1 MIDKKI
7 NMNDEVLIETENL
20 CVDFPVSNG
29 LAWWK
34 NESISAVKNVSLK
47 IMKGE
52 CVALV
57 GESGCGKTTLANTMI
72 GLVNPT
78 EGTVKYRDNDIYK
91 ISNAEYKE
99 IRRNMQ
105 LIFQDPYSSLNP
117 RFTVREIIAE
127 PYRIRKNLEES
138 EISSHIERL
147 LEMVGL
153 STRDMDR
160 HIYNFSGG
168 QRQRIAIARA
178 IALNPEFLICD
189 EPTSALDVSV
199 HAQILNLLIK
209 LQKELNLTYLF
220 ISHNLAVVRNISTH
234 VAVMYLGEIVE
245 YGEVD
250 EIFNN
255 PRHPYTKAL
264 LSIVKDGD
272 LIVLEGDLPSPINP
286 PEGCRFCTRCSEVID
301 ECKTLH
307 PELVEIKKDHFVACN
322 LVNNK

>member
-1 MIDKKI
+1 MINKKI
-7 NMNDEVLIETENL
+7 NSDDEVLIELNNL
-20 CVDFPVSNG
+20 SVDFPVSNG

-34 NESISAVKNVSLK
+34 KESISAVKDVSLT
-47 IMKGE
+47 ILKGE

-72 GLVNPT
+72 GLVSPT
-78 EGTVKYRDNDIYK
+78 GGTVKYRDNDLYK
-91 ISNAEYKE
+91 ISNKEYKNV
-99 IRRNMQ
+99 RRNMQ

-117 RFTVREIIAE
+117 RFTVHDIIAE
-127 PYRIRKNLEES
+127 PYRIRKNLDES
-138 EISSHIERL
+138 EIDSHIVRL

-245 YGEVD
+245 YGKVN

-255 PRHPYTKAL
+255 PLHPYTKAL
-264 LSIVKDGD
+264 LSIVKEKD

-286 PEGCRFCTRCSEVID
+286 PKGCRFCTRCSEVVE

-307 PELVEIKKDHFVACN
+307 PELVEINDEHFVACN
-322 LVNNK
+322 LVSK

>member
-1 MIDKKI
+1 
-7 NMNDEVLIETENL
+7 MNNKTSVNKEVLIEIDNL
-20 CVDFPVSNG
+20 SVDFPVSNG

-34 NESISAVKNVSLK
+34 NESLSAVKDVSLK
-47 IMKGE
+47 IRKGD

-72 GLVNPT
+72 GLVKPT
-78 EGTVKYRDNDIYK
+78 KGHVKYRNRDLFEV
-91 ISNAEYKE
+91 SNSEYKE

-117 RFTVREIIAE
+117 RFTVRNIIAE
-127 PYRIRKNLEES
+127 PYRIRKVLEES
-138 EISSHIERL
+138 EIEEHVKML

-178 IALNPEFLICD
+178 ISLNPEFLICD

-245 YGEVD
+245 YGKVD

-255 PRHPYTKAL
+255 PVHPYTKAL
-264 LSIVKDGD
+264 LSIVTEND

-286 PEGCRFCTRCSEVID
+286 PIGCRFCTRCSEVVE
-301 ECKTLH
+301 ECKTVH
-307 PELVEIKKDHFVACN
+307 PELFEIEKDHFVACN
-322 LVNNK
+322 ILEK